1 MVLAAGCD
9 SPALARP
16 LGLELPIRVERR
28 RLLYTER
35 LERRVLEPLV
45 VVMDSGWAGKQL
57 IDGVVYM
64 GYLREAEEDKDDWTY
79 TEQVAKLLVDGMPS
93 LSDVGIKRLVDGH
106 YDSTPDG
113 HPFLGAV
120 SGLEGYYQAAGFTG
134 HGYMLPP
141 AVGKV
146 MAELILGQE
155 PSLPIEAFSI
165 DRFQSKT
172 SRDDLAI

>member
-1 MVLAAGCD
+1 
-9 SPALARP
+9 
-16 LGLELPIRVERR
+16 
-28 RLLYTER
+28 
-35 LERRVLEPLV
+35 
-45 VVMDSGWAGKQL
+45 MDSGWAGKQL
-57 IDGVVYM
+57 IDAVVYM

-93 LSDVGIKRLVDGH
+93 LSDVGIKRLVDGY

-120 SGLEGYYQAAGFTG
+120 SGLEGYYQAAGFSG